1 MKSLTFIRG
10 VVLSGALTLLHVP
23 NALASNFENT
33 PLHLNTSSTGHAAA
47 GSAGG
52 SIVRTVVGLAIVI
65 AVIYG
70 LTWIMR
76 QAKMSKNPA
85 KGVGLSQVA
94 SLPLGTNR
102 SVSLVRVGSD
112 LHLLGISEHNVTT
125 IRTYTE
131 DEAIEAG
138 LPVAAPG
145 ESYDDDPSAASQ
157 PTAVRILESLR
168 RMTQR

>member
-1 MKSLTFIRG
+1 MKSPTLIRG
-10 VVLSGALTLLHVP
+10 VVLSGALVLLHVP
-23 NALASNFENT
+23 VALAGNFENT
-33 PLHLNTSSTGHAAA
+33 PLHLNGSGGGTHASA

-76 QAKMSKNPA
+76 QAKTSKNPA
-85 KGVGLSQVA
+85 KGAGLSQIA

-112 LHLLGISEHNVTT
+112 LHLLGISENSVTT

-138 LPVAAPG
+138 LPVSAPG
-145 ESYDDDPSAASQ
+145 ETFEDAGADDQ
-157 PTAVRILESLR
+157 PPVIKFVESLR